1 MSKFCPGQRVV
12 CINGEFAPDVWEWT
26 DKVPL
31 EGEFYTVGA
40 VVYCPHRL
48 TGKHGGSLHLVEIDT
63 SMPAWNR
70 APRLSWDIARF
81 APLDI
86 SETSTASR
94 KKNGRPKKKEEAT
107 PRRRTESASA

>member
-1 MSKFCPGQRVV
+1 M
-12 CINGEFAPDVWEWT
+12 
-26 DKVPL
+26 
-31 EGEFYTVGA
+31 
-40 VVYCPHRL
+40 

-94 KKNGRPKKKEEAT
+94 KKNGRPTRKKAAAK
-107 PRRRTESASA
+107 PRRLEPVPG